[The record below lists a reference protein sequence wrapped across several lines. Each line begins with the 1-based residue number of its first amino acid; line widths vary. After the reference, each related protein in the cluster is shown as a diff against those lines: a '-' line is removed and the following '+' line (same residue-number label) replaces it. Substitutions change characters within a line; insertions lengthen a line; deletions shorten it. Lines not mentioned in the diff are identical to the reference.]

1 MTTDSKSPPL
11 WPFLLADALL
21 IGVAGW
27 LVQQGHRPLLWWE
40 AAGVIFCAA
49 AGAGVFLTPF
59 LRRSANDQT
68 LAQARQLADAAAK
81 IQKLDEL
88 ANQISNSTE
97 QWQAVQDAAAKTAQT
112 AAGLVQTMA
121 EEARSLTEFLQRAN
135 DAERMHLRL
144 ESEKLRRNETEWL
157 QIVLRILDQ
166 VHALFQ
172 AALQSGQPALA
183 EQIGLFQNACRD
195 LGRRAGVAVVTGL
208 AGEPFDPK
216 RHQLLDDAAAADN
229 ALILDTLAP
238 GYTYQGQMVR
248 RALVRLQEAKP
259 AAESGKDLSK
269 RELNAPPTPPSGPA
283 PGNGASGG

>member
-1 MTTDSKSPPL
+1 MTNNSKSPPL

-21 IGVAGW
+21 LAVAVV
-27 LVQQGHRPLLWWE
+27 LLQQGHRPLLWWE
-40 AAGVIFCAA
+40 AAGLIFCAA
-49 AGAGVFLTPF
+49 AGAGVFVTPF
-59 LRRSANDQT
+59 LRRNANDQT
-68 LAQARQLADAAAK
+68 MAQAEKLGEAAGK

-88 ANQISNSTE
+88 ANQISNSTA

-112 AAGLVQTMA
+112 AAGLAQTMGA
-121 EEARSLTEFLQRAN
+121 EAKAFTEFLQRAN
-135 DAERMHLRL
+135 DVERAHLRL
-144 ESEKLRRNETEWL
+144 EVEKLRRSETEWL
-157 QIVLRILDQ
+157 QIVIRMLDQ

-195 LGRRAGVAVVTGL
+195 IGRRAGLAVVNAL

-216 RHQLLDDAAAADN
+216 RHQLIHDEAAPAD
-229 ALILDTLAP
+229 ALILDTVAP

-259 AAESGKDLSK
+259 AAESAEK
-269 RELNAPPTPPSGPA
+269 A
-283 PGNGASGG
+283 